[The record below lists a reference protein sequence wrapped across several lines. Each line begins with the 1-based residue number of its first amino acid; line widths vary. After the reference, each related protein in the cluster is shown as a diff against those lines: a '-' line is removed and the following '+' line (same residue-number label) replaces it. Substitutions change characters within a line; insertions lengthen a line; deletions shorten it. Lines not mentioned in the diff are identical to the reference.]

1 MFVGVNSS
9 HEGWLAN
16 WWFDT
21 KLKCH
26 SFIDRESF
34 IRCFKTVHS
43 NWKCTPL
50 SSKLFLSP
58 SALSLSVPL
67 SSLSSFNRIDV
78 PAYEH
83 YDKLY
88 DKLLTAIEE
97 TCGFAVEWV
106 THQWGSVCVCVS
118 ACVYFVRSA
127 QQDYRLCCH
136 HGNPATFRHAHED
149 CDHTPFCCPVPQDNM
164 ETDCRRTDWEADH
177 TGTLSSLSLHSFL
190 EISLPFSAATEEW
203 RLLTL
208 KPCENASFYFVF

>member
-34 IRCFKTVHS
+34 IRCFNTVHS

-106 THQWGSVCVCVS
+106 THQWGSVCMCVCQRVCILCGQRSKTIDS
-118 ACVYFVRSA
+118 AV
-127 QQDYRLCCH
+127 
-136 HGNPATFRHAHED
+136 T
-149 CDHTPFCCPVPQDNM
+149 
-164 ETDCRRTDWEADH
+164 
-177 TGTLSSLSLHSFL
+177 TGTLQRSGTPMRIVTTPL
-190 EISLPFSAATEEW
+190 SAAQFPRTIWRQTAEGQTERQTTREHSP
-203 RLLTL
+203 LSHCIL
-208 KPCENASFYFVF
+208 F